1 MGVSERKQRQQEALR
16 NRIISSSRDIVN
28 QEGWAAL
35 SIRKIADAIEYS
47 VPVIYKHFDSKE
59 ALTTYFVAEGFQTL
73 KETIAAHM
81 DAQASVEERLHQL
94 AQGYWQFALKH
105 PKDYELMF
113 AVGLPT
119 CEMHQKV
126 PLIAELASFL
136 REIIDELI
144 AKSGKTEI
152 EKCVKYRSLWGM
164 LHGIVSIELLDLNKQ
179 DAVCPSLVLKD
190 SINAFSQAI
199 LTN

>member
-1 MGVSERKQRQQEALR
+1 M
-16 NRIISSSRDIVN
+16 
-28 QEGWAAL
+28 
-35 SIRKIADAIEYS
+35 
-47 VPVIYKHFDSKE
+47 
-59 ALTTYFVAEGFQTL
+59 
-73 KETIAAHM
+73 
-81 DAQASVEERLHQL
+81 
-94 AQGYWQFALKH
+94 
-105 PKDYELMF
+105 
-113 AVGLPT
+113 
-119 CEMHQKV
+119 
-126 PLIAELASFL
+126 IAELASFL